1 MNRLCVGHKHV
12 FLPGERA
19 DLPVK
24 IPKRMPRLLGGARVD
39 STVESTNTPPKRTG
53 TEYISK

>member
-39 STVESTNTPPKRTG
+39 STVESINT
-53 TEYISK
+53 SH